1 MALTIFSGKQKL
13 FFIDWIFFILNGVI
27 WVDRKNKEDMA
38 ASKEAVLKYLAK
50 NQSILWFPEGTWNLT
65 PSQLMLPMKWGIIDI
80 ARQAGAQ
87 IIPMALDYNREKN
100 LCRVKFG
107 TPMEGESLENK
118 EEAIRSL
125 RDNMAT
131 LRWDFI
137 SEQSIQHRAE
147 TNVEQLK
154 KDKKLLL
161 ERVGNH
167 ARDYL
172 EGETVYDSNLIKADG
187 LFLRTLY
194 FNGRLVKDPVLSEW
208 MDFLK
213 NSKYVNAAPA
223 RLDEQEFSRESQVYY
238 EHGGIEKINEFL
250 KGIGISSIE
259 EAKKICD
266 DKGIDVYNLVKGIQP
281 ICFENACWSPC

>member
-1 MALTIFSGKQKL
+1 MSEDLKQETTLEKQKKGKAFTDSRFTIMLRDKLYPLLIFLSGAKVRYKIEMLNSCTLLPDRPIIFAANHSAFQDIPIMLRVTKRRSYIFSGKQKL

-80 ARQAGAQ
+80 GRQAGAQ

-154 KDKKLLL
+154 KEIYRVIDEYPPLNWEYESSCIYHPYPLPEEIFSHLDK
-161 ERVGNH
+161 RSS
-167 ARDYL
+167 Y
-172 EGETVYDSNLIKADG
+172 
-187 LFLRTLY
+187 
-194 FNGRLVKDPVLSEW
+194 
-208 MDFLK
+208 
-213 NSKYVNAAPA
+213 
-223 RLDEQEFSRESQVYY
+223 REM
-238 EHGGIEKINEFL
+238 HL
-250 KGIGISSIE
+250 
-259 EAKKICD
+259 
-266 DKGIDVYNLVKGIQP
+266 
-281 ICFENACWSPC
+281 